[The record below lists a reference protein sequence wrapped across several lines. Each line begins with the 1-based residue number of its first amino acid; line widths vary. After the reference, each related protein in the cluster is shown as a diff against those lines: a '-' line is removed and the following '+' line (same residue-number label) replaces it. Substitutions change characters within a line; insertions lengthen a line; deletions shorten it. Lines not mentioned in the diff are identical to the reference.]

1 MNKIDNFRKI
11 LKQYGVTKVYIS
23 SEFSF
28 DETEPCGIIRIN
40 VNNSNLD
47 VDLYKLFTKAP
58 DGLVAEEQY
67 LGIFYNDFSKIEPNF
82 LIEEV

>member
-47 VDLYKLFTKAP
+47 VDLYKLFTKDP